1 METNLVKQ
9 ESNIQV
15 IEEKQLMEYLDVMGL
30 APKLSE
36 PEKKSFLQI
45 AKAFNLNPFKR
56 EIYCSK
62 YGTQLSIITGYEVY
76 IKRAERS
83 GMLDGWNVVTEGIT
97 SDNSLKAIITIHR
110 KDRKYPFIH
119 EVLYS
124 EYVQKTNEG
133 HITKFWLKAITMTKK
148 VAIAQGFRLCFSDE
162 LGGMPYTQDE
172 ITQDVEHEVVYEKVN
187 AAPAE
192 STINTQI
199 ELHKEYMTLITESAH
214 VLSSHE
220 QDIYTKDSEKW
231 DAKKLSTAISKL
243 KVLVKEREE
252 TLQGEEVTKQQNAN
266 Q

>member
-15 IEEKQLMEYLDVMGL
+15 IEEKQLIDYLDVMGL
-30 APKLSE
+30 ATQLNDQ
-36 PEKKSFLQI
+36 EKKSFLQI

-62 YGTQLSIITGYEVY
+62 YGAQLSIITGYEVY

-83 GMLDGWNVVTEGIT
+83 GMLDGWNVVTEGSA

-110 KDRKYPFIH
+110 KDRKHPFVH

-124 EYVQKTNEG
+124 EYVQKTKEG

-148 VAIAQGFRLCFSDE
+148 VAMAQGFRLCFSDE

-172 ITQDVEHEVVYEKVN
+172 ITQDVEHEVIKEQ
-187 AAPAE
+187 
-192 STINTQI
+192 QI
-199 ELHKEYMTLITESAH
+199 VLDPKQVDIHKEYISLVTDSAH
-214 VLSSHE
+214 VLSTDE
-220 QDIYTKDSEKW
+220 QDVYTKDSEKW
-231 DAKKLSTAISKL
+231 TAKKLTNAISKL
-243 KVLVKEREE
+243 KTLVKEREE
-252 TLQGEEVTKQQNAN
+252 MIHSEEEVIKRQNTN
-266 Q
+266 I